1 MPTRIAQLRLTNFR
15 GASQPLTVAFDQHKT
30 IVLIFGENGTG
41 KSTLADAIDA
51 VANQS
56 LGSIAGRGAG
66 QGLHQYLRSLSA
78 AGPPE
83 IELTTKAGHGWRA
96 TLKGRNLLVQAVGG
110 HGVAQSP
117 IHILRR
123 GKLLKLLEDAPADR
137 YAAMKHF
144 LDVDTVEASESALR
158 TRCAALKD
166 VCEQQEDNRTS
177 DETLLH
183 EEWQRHRLPHE
194 TATTAHDWAQSR
206 LRENIDALRKQ
217 ADHLEAIRQLLAN
230 LATNASQTL
239 AAGKKQKAA
248 REHQQQTQAKL
259 ASLATATQSA
269 GLALV
274 LREALGYLQ
283 QPGAWTAACPVCAE
297 PTDEAPLRASLAE
310 RLQNLT
316 ATAEL
321 VDANLTTI
329 SALDATN
336 SQLQQASQI
345 LMNQLDLLADL
356 LAANTPAALAGGT
369 AEWGAYQAAISSAT
383 ASSLKTRAA
392 YLLAQ
397 QLLNCLDALETESQ
411 ALAVQVNLYDSLQKR
426 LTNLASITRRLAET
440 QAIRARLQLAL
451 DIITEQRKQFT
462 QRALDSITAEV
473 NRLYAAIHPEENIG
487 LDRLELDPNR
497 RASLTQRVNF
507 GGHAADVPPQ
517 AYFSEAHLDTLGFCM
532 WLALVKL
539 GGTQDA
545 ILVLDD
551 VFTSVDLE
559 HFGRIANLLDAESTH
574 FKQVIIA
581 THSRRWYTR
590 YQHRRDNV
598 HLLRLKPWSLAQG
611 IELRSEKTF
620 VAELE
625 AALAK
630 TPIDRRDV
638 TTRAGVL
645 LEELLQTLAF
655 QYRCAMP
662 LCEVPNFSLSELLRG
677 TAGVLKVAKVTR
689 LKSALA
695 GLPPL
700 PPTDQA
706 AWETILIRPLF
717 EAVNVQGTEPRNAGA
732 HYNTSGLELTD
743 KELESFGTA
752 ALALAKAL
760 TCPACSEIPRKVIDG
775 SYLGCSCRTHK
786 TQMTPVQR
794 PS

>member
-1 MPTRIAQLRLTNFR
+1 MPSRIAQLRLTNFR
-15 GASQPLTVAFDQHKT
+15 GASQPLTVEFDQHKT

-41 KSTLADAIDA
+41 KSTLVDAIDA

-83 IELTTKAGHGWRA
+83 IELTTKAGNGWRA
-96 TLKGRNLLVQAVGG
+96 TLKGRNLLVQAVGS
-110 HGVAQSP
+110 HGATPSP

-123 GKLLKLLEDAPADR
+123 GKLLNLLEDAPADR

-144 LDVDTVEASESALR
+144 LDVAAVEASEAALR
-158 TRCAALKD
+158 ASHTTLENDCKEKEKDRTRNEALLY
-166 VCEQQEDNRTS
+166 EA
-177 DETLLH
+177 
-183 EEWQRHRLPHE
+183 WQRHRLPHE
-194 TATTAHDWAQSR
+194 TATAAQDWAQGR
-206 LRENIDALRKQ
+206 LRANTDALRKQ
-217 ADHLEAIRQLLAN
+217 AEHLEAIRQLLTSLTAN
-230 LATNASQTL
+230 TNQTL
-239 AAGKKQKAA
+239 ACGKKRQNAQQ
-248 REHQQQTQAKL
+248 HYQQTQAQL
-259 ASLATATQSA
+259 AALATSTQSA
-269 GLALV
+269 ELVLV
-274 LREALGYLQ
+274 LREALLYLQ
-283 QPGAWTAACPVCAE
+283 QPGSRPTACPVCTVPA
-297 PTDEAPLRASLAE
+297 DEAQLRDSLVE

-316 ATAEL
+316 ATATL
-321 VDANLTTI
+321 VDAAQI
-329 SALDATN
+329 ALRALEAAE
-336 SQLQQASQI
+336 SQLQQASQTLI
-345 LMNQLDLLADL
+345 EQLDLLADFL
-356 LAANTPAALAGGT
+356 KASTPASLAGGV
-369 AEWGAYQAAISSAT
+369 AEWAAYQAATSTSA
-383 ASSLKTRAA
+383 APHAKTRAA

-397 QLLNCLDALETESQ
+397 QLLTCLGALETESQ
-411 ALAVQVNLYDSLQKR
+411 ALTAQVDLFDSLQER
-426 LTNLASITRRLAET
+426 MANLTSITRRLAET
-440 QAIRARLQLAL
+440 QAIRTRLQLAL
-451 DIITEQRKQFT
+451 DIVTEQRKQFT

-473 NRLYAAIHPEENIG
+473 NRLYAAIHPNENIG

-507 GGHAADVPPQ
+507 VGHAADVPPQ

-539 GGTQDA
+539 GGTQDT

-559 HFGRIANLLDAESTH
+559 HFGRIANLLDAESAH

-581 THSRRWYTR
+581 THSRRWYDR

-598 HLLRLKPWSLAQG
+598 HLLRLKPWSLTKG
-611 IELRSEKTF
+611 IEIRSEKTF

-625 AALAK
+625 AALAIM
-630 TPIDRRDV
+630 PIDRRDI

-655 QYRCAMP
+655 QYRCSMP
-662 LCEVPNFSLSELLRG
+662 LYEVPKFSLSELLRG
-677 TAGVLKVAKVTR
+677 TAGILKVAKITR
-689 LKSALA
+689 LKSTSA

-700 PPTDQA
+700 PPTDPA

-717 EAVNVQGTEPRNAGA
+717 EAVNIQGTEPRNAGA
-732 HYNTSGLELTD
+732 HYSTSGLELTD
-743 KELESFGTA
+743 KELEAFAAA

-760 TCPACSEIPRKVIDG
+760 TCPTCSEIPQKVVDG
-775 SYLGCSCRTHK
+775 SYLGCGCRTHK
-786 TQMTPVQR
+786 TQLLPIQR

>member
-78 AGPPE
+78 AGPPD

>member
-1 MPTRIAQLRLTNFR
+1 MPSRIAQLRLTNFR

-41 KSTLADAIDA
+41 KSTLVDAIDA

-144 LDVDTVEASESALR
+144 LDVAAIEASEAALR
-158 TRCAALKD
+158 ASYTALENECKQKEKD
-166 VCEQQEDNRTS
+166 HTQDEQ
-177 DETLLH
+177 LLH
-183 EEWQRHRLPHE
+183 EEWQRHKLATE
-194 TATTAHDWAQSR
+194 TATTAQDWAVGR
-206 LRENIDALRKQ
+206 LCENVDALRKQ
-217 ADHLEAIRQLLAN
+217 ADHLDAIRQLLVSLAAN
-230 LATNASQTL
+230 TNQTL
-239 AAGKKQKAA
+239 AAGKKRQAA
-248 REHQQQTQAKL
+248 QQHQQQTQAQL
-259 ASLATATQSA
+259 ATLATATQSA
-269 GLALV
+269 GLVLV
-274 LREALGYLQ
+274 LREALSYLQ
-283 QPGAWTAACPVCAE
+283 QPGARFAACPVCAE
-297 PTDEAPLRASLAE
+297 PADETQLRASLAE
-310 RLQNLT
+310 RLHNLT

-321 VDANLTTI
+321 VDADLTATR
-329 SALDATN
+329 ALNAADN
-336 SQLQQASQI
+336 QLQQASQT
-345 LMNQLDLLADL
+345 LTEQLNLLADF

-369 AEWGAYQAAISSAT
+369 AEWATYQAAISTAT
-383 ASSLKTRAA
+383 APHLKTRAA

-397 QLLNCLDALETESQ
+397 HLLGCIDALETESQ
-411 ALAVQVNLYDSLQKR
+411 ALAAQVGLFDSLQKR
-426 LTNLASITRRLAET
+426 LTNLTSITRRLAET

-451 DIITEQRKQFT
+451 DIVTEQRKQFT
-462 QRALDSITAEV
+462 QRTLDSITAEV
-473 NRLYAAIHPEENIG
+473 NRLYTAIHPDENIG

-539 GGTQDA
+539 SGTQDT

-559 HFGRIANLLDAESTH
+559 HFGRIANLLDIEART

-581 THSRRWYTR
+581 THSRRWYDH
-590 YQHRRDNV
+590 YQRRRDNV
-598 HLLRLKPWSLAQG
+598 HLLRLERWSLNHG
-611 IELRSEKTF
+611 VRVFSEKTF

-625 AALAK
+625 TALAQV
-630 TPIDRRDV
+630 PLNRRDV
-638 TTRAGVL
+638 ATQAGVL
-645 LEELLQTLAF
+645 LEELLHTVAAIYECGL
-655 QYRCAMP
+655 P
-662 LCEVPNFSLSELLRG
+662 LREVPKFVLGELLGG
-677 TAGVLKVAKVTR
+677 TTGVMKVASIKR
-689 LKSALA
+689 LRPVPA
-695 GLPPL
+695 GS
-700 PPTDQA
+700 PTLNPADTTSWDTVA
-706 AWETILIRPLF
+706 IRPLF
-717 EAVNVQGTEPRNAGA
+717 EAVSRQSTDPRNAGA
-732 HYNTSGLELTD
+732 HYSQPGLELPD
-743 KELESFGTA
+743 EEMEAFATA
-752 ALALAKAL
+752 TLALAKAL
-760 TCPACSEIPRKVIDG
+760 TCPICFEVPRKIKYG
-775 SYLGCSCRTHK
+775 SYRGCACPTPQK
-786 TQMTPVQR
+786 TQLLPVLR
-794 PS
+794 P

>member
-1 MPTRIAQLRLTNFR
+1 MPSRIAQLRLTNFR
-15 GASQPLTVAFDQHKT
+15 GASQPLTVAFDQQKT

-41 KSTLADAIDA
+41 KSTLVDAIDA

-66 QGLHQYLRSLSA
+66 QSVHQYLQSLSA

-96 TLKGRNLLVQAVGG
+96 TLKGRNLLVQAVGN
-110 HGVAQSP
+110 HSAAQSP

-123 GKLLKLLEDAPADR
+123 GKLLNLLEDKPADR

-144 LDVDTVEASESALR
+144 LDVAAVEVSEAALR
-158 TRCAALKD
+158 ASHTALENECRQKENDRTRD
-166 VCEQQEDNRTS
+166 EQ
-177 DETLLH
+177 LLH
-183 EEWQRHRLPHE
+183 EEWQRHKLTTE
-194 TATTAHDWAQSR
+194 TAATAQEWAEGR

-217 ADHLEAIRQLLAN
+217 AEHLEAIKQLLAS
-230 LATNASQTL
+230 LAANASHTL
-239 AAGKKQKAA
+239 AAGKKRKDAQ
-248 REHQQQTQAKL
+248 EHQRQTQAKL
-259 ASLATATQSA
+259 AAPATATQSA
-269 GLALV
+269 GLVLV
-274 LREALGYLQ
+274 LREALSYLQ
-283 QPGAWTAACPVCAE
+283 QPGARPAACPVCTE
-297 PTDEAPLRASLAE
+297 PADEAQLRASLAE

-316 ATAEL
+316 ATEEL
-321 VDANLTTI
+321 VDADLTATR
-329 SALDATN
+329 ALDAADN
-336 SQLQQASQI
+336 QLQQAGQT
-345 LMNQLDLLADL
+345 LTEQLDLLADF
-356 LAANTPAALAGGT
+356 LAANTPPALAGG
-369 AEWGAYQAAISSAT
+369 AAAWAAYEAAIAT
-383 ASSLKTRAA
+383 AAAPHLKTRAA

-397 QLLNCLDALETESQ
+397 QLLTCIGALETESQ
-411 ALAVQVNLYDSLQKR
+411 ALAAQVNLFDSLQKR
-426 LTNLASITRRLAET
+426 LANLAGITRRLAET

-451 DIITEQRKQFT
+451 DIVTAQRKQFT
-462 QRALDSITAEV
+462 QRVLDSITAEV
-473 NRLYAAIHPEENIG
+473 NRLYAAIHPDENIG

-559 HFGRIANLLDAESTH
+559 HFGRIANLLDTESAH

-625 AALAK
+625 AALTR

-655 QYRCAMP
+655 QYRCSMP
-662 LCEVPNFSLSELLRG
+662 LDEVPNFSLSELLRG

-695 GLPPL
+695 RLPPL
-700 PPTDQA
+700 PPTDPA
-706 AWETILIRPLF
+706 AWETIPIRPLF

-732 HYNTSGLELTD
+732 HYSTSGLELTD
-743 KELESFGTA
+743 KELEAFGTA

-760 TCPACSEIPRKVIDG
+760 TCPICSEIPRKVVDG
-775 SYLGCSCRTHK
+775 SYRGCSCRTHK
-786 TQMTPVQR
+786 TQLTPIQR

>member
-1 MPTRIAQLRLTNFR
+1 MPSRIAQLRLTNFR
-15 GASQPLTVAFDQHKT
+15 GASQPLTVTFDQHKT

-41 KSTLADAIDA
+41 KSTLVDAIDV

-56 LGSIAGRGAG
+56 LGSIAARGAG
-66 QGLHQYLRSLSA
+66 QSVHQYLRSLSA

-96 TLKGRNLLVQAVGG
+96 ILKGRNLLVQAVGD
-110 HGVAQSP
+110 HGAAQSP

-123 GKLLKLLEDAPADR
+123 SKLLKLLEDAPADR

-144 LDVDTVEASESALR
+144 LDVAAVEASEAALR
-158 TRCAALKD
+158 ASYTALESECKQKEKD
-166 VCEQQEDNRTS
+166 RTQDEQ
-177 DETLLH
+177 LLH
-183 EEWQRHRLPHE
+183 EEWQRHKLATEP
-194 TATTAHDWAQSR
+194 ATTAHDWALGR
-206 LRENIDALRKQ
+206 LRENVDTLRKQ
-217 ADHLEAIRQLLAN
+217 ADHLEAIRQLLVSLAAN
-230 LATNASQTL
+230 ANQTL
-239 AAGKKQKAA
+239 AAGKKRQAA
-248 REHQQQTQAKL
+248 QQHQQQTNAQVAAL
-259 ASLATATQSA
+259 AATTQSA
-269 GLALV
+269 GLVLV

-283 QPGAWTAACPVCAE
+283 QPGAQPGACPVCTE
-297 PTDEAPLRASLAE
+297 PADEAQLRISLAE
-310 RLQNLT
+310 RLHNLT

-321 VDANLTTI
+321 VDADLAATR
-329 SALDATN
+329 ALNAADN
-336 SQLQQASQI
+336 QLQQASQA
-345 LMNQLDLLADL
+345 LTEQLNLLADF

-369 AEWGAYQAAISSAT
+369 AEWTAYQVAVSSAT
-383 ASSLKTRAA
+383 EPHLKTRTA

-397 QLLNCLDALETESQ
+397 QLLTCLSALETETQ
-411 ALAVQVNLYDSLQKR
+411 ALAAQVGLFDSLQKR
-426 LTNLASITRRLAET
+426 LANLASITRRLEET
-440 QAIRARLQLAL
+440 QAIRSRLQLAL
-451 DIITEQRKQFT
+451 DIVTEQRKQFT
-462 QRALDSITAEV
+462 QQALDSITTEV
-473 NRLYAAIHPEENIG
+473 NRLYAAIHPDENIG

-545 ILVLDD
+545 IMVLDD

-559 HFGRIANLLDAESTH
+559 HFGRIANLLDAESAH

-625 AALAK
+625 AALAG
-630 TPIDRRDV
+630 TPIDRRDIA
-638 TTRAGVL
+638 TRAGVL
-645 LEELLQTLAF
+645 LEELLQTLAL
-655 QYRCAMP
+655 QYRCSMP
-662 LCEVPNFSLSELLRG
+662 LYEVPNFSLSELLRG

-689 LKSALA
+689 LKSASA
-695 GLPPL
+695 GLPPIDL
-700 PPTDQA
+700 A
-706 AWETILIRPLF
+706 AWETIDIRPLF
-717 EAVNVQGTEPRNAGA
+717 EAVNIQGTEPRNAGA
-732 HYNTSGLELTD
+732 HYSTSGLELTD
-743 KELESFGTA
+743 KELETFGIA

-760 TCPACSEIPRKVIDG
+760 TCPTCSEIPRKVIDG